1 LPRCLYENFELEE
14 TMKTGIIP
22 VPKGGE
28 IGGKDND
35 EPRCKALNFVTS
47 VLIKHSA
54 GNFEIRNSWGPG
66 IGLNGTGYFQ
76 CSYEVL
82 EKLLMDM
89 WVIIK

>member
-1 LPRCLYENFELEE
+1 
-14 TMKTGIIP
+14 MKTGIIP
-22 VPKGGE
+22 APKGGE
-28 IGGKDND
+28 IGGHAMVIDGGKDND
-35 EPRCKALNFVTS
+35 EPRCKTLSFVTS
-47 VLIKHSA
+47 VLIKHST
-54 GNFEIRNSWGPG
+54 GNFEIRNSWGTG

>member
-1 LPRCLYENFELEE
+1 
-14 TMKTGIIP
+14 MKTGIIP

-28 IGGKDND
+28 IGGHAMVIDGGMDND
-35 EPRCKALNFVTS
+35 EPQCKSLSFVTS

-54 GNFEIRNSWGPG
+54 GNFEIQNSWGIG
-66 IGLNGTGYFQ
+66 IGLQESGYFQ
-76 CSYEVL
+76 GSYEVF